1 MHAIA
6 SGFVASVRRSFWFI
20 INACSTLVVQI
31 TRIPKNMPKQPPE
44 NSEPYG
50 ISNPREGEF
59 LVRFGSHMDVATAD
73 VLFNS
78 LLTDLSKT
86 TSGKITLDLAATK
99 HIDEYGILVLMEL
112 QEMIATR
119 GGRIELAN
127 LSPEIRERLDHAV
140 NELTGQCA
148 LVTQRPR
155 PNIFVRFGDNV
166 IQEAYHLRFM
176 ISFLGS
182 VVLSFVHIIRHPG
195 ALRIEET
202 ISQMEKTGV
211 DAVPIVGMISF
222 LLGLIMAFMS
232 SIQLSQF
239 GANIYVAS
247 LVALAMISELGP
259 IMTAIVVAGR
269 TGSLFAAEI
278 GTMQISEE
286 VDALFVMGINPTLFL
301 AVPRV
306 LACIIVV
313 PLLTLFSNFF
323 AIIGGLVV
331 GMALLNLTPGSYLIQ
346 TWETITLFEVLWGML
361 KSVVFAI
368 LISWA
373 GCLRGFQVRGGADAV
388 GQAATSA
395 VVSSIFLII
404 LVDSIFAVIRSY
416 I

>member
-1 MHAIA
+1 M
-6 SGFVASVRRSFWFI
+6 G
-20 INACSTLVVQI
+20 
-31 TRIPKNMPKQPPE
+31 PKQPP
-44 NSEPYG
+44 SFQASKPPG
-50 ISNPREGEF
+50 IFNLNDHYQISIIHKGEL
-59 LVRFGSHMDVATAD
+59 LVRFGDHIDVSTAD

-78 LLTDLSKT
+78 LLSDISRYEPKKL
-86 TSGKITLDLAATK
+86 ILDLAATN
-99 HIDEYGILVLMEL
+99 HVDEYGLLAIMEL
-112 QEMIATR
+112 QEMIASCQ
-119 GGRIELAN
+119 GQFELAN
-127 LSPEIRERLDHAV
+127 VAPEIQERLEHAI
-140 NELTGQCA
+140 NELRDQC
-148 LVTQRPR
+148 VIEPKRVR
-155 PNIFVRFGDNV
+155 PNIFVRFGEAA
-166 IQEAYHLRFM
+166 IREAYHIRFM
-176 ISFLGS
+176 VSFLGS
-182 VVLSFVHIIRHPG
+182 VVLSFLHVVRHPG
-195 ALRIEET
+195 SLRVEET
-202 ISQMEKTGV
+202 ISHMEKTGV
-211 DAVPIVGMISF
+211 DAVPIVGLISF

-247 LVALAMISELGP
+247 LVALAMVSELGP

-306 LACIIVV
+306 LACVIVV
-313 PLLTLFSNFF
+313 PFLTLFSDFF
-323 AIIGGLVV
+323 AVTGGLVV
-331 GMALLNLTPGSYLIQ
+331 GVTLLNLTPGSYLIQ
-346 TWETITLFEVLWGML
+346 TWETITLFEVLWGMS
-361 KSVVFAI
+361 KSVIFAI

-404 LVDSIFAVIRSY
+404 LFDSIFAVIRSY

>member
-1 MHAIA
+1 M
-6 SGFVASVRRSFWFI
+6 SNFE
-20 INACSTLVVQI
+20 L
-31 TRIPKNMPKQPPE
+31 E
-44 NSEPYG
+44 NSEHYHVSVLP
-50 ISNPREGEF
+50 EGE
-59 LVRFGSHMDVATAD
+59 LRVRLGGHMDVSTAD
-73 VLFNS
+73 LLFNS
-78 LLTDLSKT
+78 LIGDISTYKPDKL
-86 TSGKITLDLAATK
+86 TLDLTATV
-99 HIDEYGILVLMEL
+99 HVDEYGILALMDL
-112 QEMIATR
+112 QETLTSRDGRFQLVNIAPD
-119 GGRIELAN
+119 IQ
-127 LSPEIRERLDHAV
+127 ERLDYAM
-140 NELTGQCA
+140 NELRDRCA
-148 LVTQRPR
+148 VEPQRIR
-155 PNIFVRFGDNV
+155 PNIFVRFG
-166 IQEAYHLRFM
+166 EATIRELYHIRFM
-176 ISFLGS
+176 ISFMGS
-182 VVLSFVHIIRHPG
+182 VILAFFHVIRHPK

-202 ISQMEKTGV
+202 ISHMEKTGV
-211 DAVPIVGMISF
+211 DAVPIVGLISF

-306 LACIIVV
+306 LACVIVV
-313 PLLTLFSNFF
+313 PLLTLFSDFF
-323 AIIGGLVV
+323 AVTGGLVV
-331 GMALLNLTPGSYLIQ
+331 GVTLLDLTPGSYLIQ
-346 TWETITLFEVLWGML
+346 TWESVTIFEVLWGML
-361 KSVVFAI
+361 KSLVFAV

-416 I
+416 L

>member
-1 MHAIA
+1 M
-6 SGFVASVRRSFWFI
+6 
-20 INACSTLVVQI
+20 TP
-31 TRIPKNMPKQPPE
+31 IPKNMPTQPSE
-44 NSEPYG
+44 DYEPYR
-50 ISNPREGEF
+50 ISRLGEGEC
-59 LVRFGSHMDVATAD
+59 LVRFGSNMDISTAD
-73 VLFNS
+73 ILFNS

-86 TSGKITLDLAATK
+86 SSEKLILDLAATK
-99 HIDEYGILVLMEL
+99 HVDEYGILALMEL

-119 GGRIELAN
+119 GGRVELVN
-127 LSPEIRERLDHAV
+127 VSPEIRDLLDHAV
-140 NELTGQCA
+140 SELTGQCA
-148 LVTQRPR
+148 IVTKRSR
-155 PNIFVRFGDNV
+155 PNIFVRFGDTV
-166 IQEAYHLRFM
+166 IREVYHFRFM
-176 ISFLGS
+176 VSFLGS
-182 VVLSFVHIIRHPG
+182 VVLSFFHVIRHPG
-195 ALRIEET
+195 DLRIEET

-259 IMTAIVVAGR
+259 VMTAIVVAGR

-286 VDALFVMGINPTLFL
+286 IDALFVMGINPTLFL

-323 AIIGGLVV
+323 AITGGLVV
-331 GMALLNLTPGSYLIQ
+331 GVSLLNLTPGSYLIQ
-346 TWETITLFEVLWGML
+346 TWETITLFEVLWGLL

>member
-1 MHAIA
+1 M
-6 SGFVASVRRSFWFI
+6 
-20 INACSTLVVQI
+20 L
-31 TRIPKNMPKQPPE
+31 
-44 NSEPYG
+44 NSELEKLEHYH
-50 ISNPREGEF
+50 ISVIHKGEL
-59 LVRFGSHMDVATAD
+59 LVRFGQHIDVSTAD

-78 LLTDLSKT
+78 LIADISK
-86 TSGKITLDLAATK
+86 KKPHKLTLDLAATQ
-99 HIDEYGILVLMEL
+99 HVDEYGALALMDL
-112 QEMIATR
+112 QEMIVTR
-119 GGRIELAN
+119 NGRFELVNVA
-127 LSPEIRERLDHAV
+127 PEIQKRLDHAV
-140 NELTGQCA
+140 NELDGQCA
-148 LVTQRPR
+148 IESKTLR
-155 PNIFVRFGDNV
+155 PNIFVRFGDAA
-166 IQEAYHLRFM
+166 IREAYHVRFM

-182 VVLSFVHIIRHPG
+182 VVMSFFHVFRHPSS
-195 ALRIEET
+195 LRVEET
-202 ISQMEKTGV
+202 ISHMEKTGV
-211 DAVPIVGMISF
+211 DAVPIVGLISF

-247 LVALAMISELGP
+247 LVALAMVSELGP
-259 IMTAIVVAGR
+259 IMTAIIVAGR

-286 VDALFVMGINPTLFL
+286 IDALFVMGINPTLFL

-306 LACIIVV
+306 LACVIVV
-313 PLLTLFSNFF
+313 PLLTLFSDFF
-323 AIIGGLVV
+323 AVTGGLVV
-331 GMALLNLTPGSYLIQ
+331 GVSLLNLTPGSYLMQ

-361 KSVVFAI
+361 KSVIFAI

-416 I
+416 M